1 MKSCRRSRAYI
12 AMILGLTVVA
22 KTKTDSVSRSSSQKG
37 SVHLSNFITALLLV
51 SQSGRREL
59 VI

>member
-1 MKSCRRSRAYI
+1 
-12 AMILGLTVVA
+12 MILGLVVVPKA
-22 KTKTDSVSRSSSQKG
+22 DSVSRSSSQKG